1 MSYSCKNL
9 VVGCGNILFKDD
21 GFGPRV
27 IEALNKYFADKEMPE
42 DTKFVDGGVGAPQY
56 IFSLPD
62 PSWEKVIVIDALEFN
77 GEPGELRIYSPNNMV
92 INEYGGAHAVP
103 LDQSLLTLTRMGV
116 EVVIVGCKLKEVTE
130 PDVVIGLSEEV
141 EAAIPKAVD
150 MVLEQLDYKK

>member
-1 MSYSCKNL
+1 MSYSCKN
-9 VVGCGNILFKDD
+9 
-21 GFGPRV
+21 
-27 IEALNKYFADKEMPE
+27 
-42 DTKFVDGGVGAPQY
+42 GVGAPQY

-77 GEPGELRIYSPNNMV
+77 GEPGELRIYSPN
-92 INEYGGAHAVP
+92 
-103 LDQSLLTLTRMGV
+103 LTRMGV

-141 EAAIPKAVD
+141 EAAIPKAVE

>member
-1 MSYSCKNL
+1 
-9 VVGCGNILFKDD
+9 
-21 GFGPRV
+21 
-27 IEALNKYFADKEMPE
+27 MPE

-103 LDQSLLTLTRMGV
+103 LQYQRQLRWFLNNWITKS
-116 EVVIVGCKLKEVTE
+116 EYFQLKKMF
-130 PDVVIGLSEEV
+130 I
-141 EAAIPKAVD
+141 
-150 MVLEQLDYKK
+150 KKCEKTFKKRVKTFKN